1 MDLWLVCEDGE
12 AIPAH
17 QLILGEPNKKDG
29 GEGKGEGEGVN
40 GEGVQF

>member
-29 GEGKGEGEGVN
+29 GGGGEWGG
-40 GEGVQF
+40 GAILKI